1 VKLTPF
7 GLLVMLGAVAFGFVA
22 LRDQMTKREA
32 GAETPAEATRTVAP
46 ADHPTRIAPDPALQG
61 RTAYLRKEDNGQYWA
76 NAKVDGEVI
85 RMVVD
90 SGAAVV
96 ALTARDAQRLHIDT
110 DHLKYDRQMITAGG
124 RLRAASVTLGE
135 IVIERVKLTD
145 VEAVVMTEGLET
157 SLLGMSFLNR
167 LTSWQATPRAIMIR
181 Q

>member
-1 VKLTPF
+1 
-7 GLLVMLGAVAFGFVA
+7 MLGAVAFGLIAV
-22 LRDQMTKREA
+22 RDQMTNRTA
-32 GAETPAEATRTVAP
+32 GAETPTEANTTLAPPKLPTKIVA
-46 ADHPTRIAPDPALQG
+46 DPALQG
-61 RTAYLRKEDNGQYWA
+61 RTAYLRKEDNGQYWT
-76 NAKVDGEVI
+76 NARVDGEII